1 MNIFEAI
8 IVSNRLIMLNK
19 DIAGFHILS
28 ILSETDGDFNPSEG
42 LVIVDYLEKNFPL
55 GGNFDEEIE
64 VLSTLNKEDYGI
76 HLKTAA
82 EAFYKE
88 STQKE
93 RIDFLK
99 FALKL
104 IRADEK
110 IAREED
116 KMISRLFE
124 MWDI

>member
-1 MNIFEAI
+1 
-8 IVSNRLIMLNK
+8 MLNK

-42 LVIVDYLEKNFPL
+42 LVIVDYLQKNFPL

-64 VLSTLNKEDYGI
+64 ILSTLDKNDYLP
-76 HLKTAA
+76 HFKKAA
-82 EAFYKE
+82 EAFYRE
-88 STQKE
+88 STSKE

-104 IRADEK
+104 IKADEK
-110 IAREED
+110 VAREED
-116 KMISRLFE
+116 KMITRLFE
-124 MWDI
+124 WWDI

>member
-1 MNIFEAI
+1 
-8 IVSNRLIMLNK
+8 MLNK

-28 ILSETDGDFNPSEG
+28 ILSETDGDFNPAEG

-55 GGNFDEEIE
+55 GGNFDDEIE
-64 VLSTLNKEDYGI
+64 VLSTLNKEDYGT
-76 HLKTAA
+76 HLKIAA

-88 STQKE
+88 STPKE

>member
-1 MNIFEAI
+1 
-8 IVSNRLIMLNK
+8 MLNK

-55 GGNFDEEIE
+55 GGNFDDEIE
-64 VLSTLNKEDYGI
+64 VLSTLKKEDYSK
-76 HLKTAA
+76 HLKIAA

-88 STQKE
+88 STPKE

-110 IAREED
+110 VAREED